1 MPSSQCFFVGVQDN
15 RPGVPKVFLPR
26 NRIFVHRAN
35 DLTWISDSRDIEIII
50 LVHPFENLG
59 GIKNLQHCRSETA
72 AHGSQSTNM
81 SWPPHWN
88 LEVRVNITLVRPL
101 DEVEKV
107 E

>member
-26 NRIFVHRAN
+26 NRILVHRAN
-35 DLTWISDSRDIEIII
+35 DLTWISNSGDIEIII

-72 AHGSQSTNM
+72 SHDSQSTAPP
-81 SWPPHWN
+81 WPVRWN
-88 LEVRVNITLVRPL
+88 LKVRMDVTLAW
-101 DEVEKV
+101 
-107 E
+107 